1 MRILVTGGAGFI
13 GSNLVAKL
21 LENNE
26 IIVLDNLSSG
36 KKEFIEPF
44 LDKIEFYEIDLE
56 NKIEKFFD
64 VDEVWHLAANP
75 SVRDSTIDTFFRELK
90 ITRNVLEASVKGKVK
105 RILFTSSS
113 TVYGDASPRTPENFE
128 TKPISFYGAS
138 KLACESLISTYCSL
152 HKIQGFIFRLANIIG
167 KNSTHGV
174 ICDFI
179 QKLLKNHETLEILGD
194 GKQKKSYLYVDDC
207 IEAMIIVRNKAKELI
222 NIFNI
227 GNNDWITVKEI
238 ADIVVDELTKEGLIK
253 ERPKYK
259 FTGGENGRGW
269 KGDVK
274 EMLLGIEKL
283 KKLGFEPKFSSR
295 EAVKKAAAEI
305 IKNLDLKRLC

>member
-113 TVYGDASPRTPENFE
+113 TVYGDASPYTPENFE

-179 QKLLKNHETLEILGD
+179 QKLLKNHATLEILGD

-207 IEAMIIVRNKAKELI
+207 IEAMIIARNKAKELI

-295 EAVKKAAAEI
+295 EAVKKAAVEI
-305 IKNLDLKRLC
+305 IKNLDLKQF